1 LERQMAK
8 AGVKMEL
15 DFETTAEKIQ
25 AFKPDILV
33 FAAGGLPFTPPH
45 PIPNKEPGGLSRR
58 IPLFWLRVIPHAGR
72 FMKKLRIRYRKS
84 NLQAIVWKQNQ
95 YGTR

>member
-1 LERQMAK
+1 MAK

-33 FAAGGLPFTPPH
+33 FAAGGLPFTPPTRF
-45 PIPNKEPGGLSRR
+45 PIRNPADYPGGSHCSGCG
-58 IPLFWLRVIPHAGR
+58 LFPMPEDL
-72 FMKKLRIRYRKS
+72 
-84 NLQAIVWKQNQ
+84 
-95 YGTR
+95 